1 MASTYTTRLRL
12 EKQGTGENANTWGDK
27 TNDTFDLLDE
37 SIYGYAAK
45 SVAGS
50 SDVTLT
56 NSNAT
61 ADESRQSVLEFTG
74 TLTGNINVL
83 LPTVESRYIVY
94 NNTAGSYT
102 LTVATTGNTGTG
114 TAVVQSSHALM
125 YSNGTFVKDVFAQG
139 INNLVCKGTLSV
151 AGAVSLDGGA
161 VTINESSADV
171 DFRVESNGN
180 ANAIFVDGGNDRVGI
195 LNGSPSVA
203 LDVTGAV
210 TASGTI
216 TGNLFS
222 GSGEDIKDTVPTG
235 GVIMAGFSTE
245 PTKSDDST
253 KRYLLCN
260 GQAVSRSTYSALFTA
275 ISTTYGTGDGS
286 STFNVPDMM
295 GRVPVG
301 TGAGSGLTSRTIGAT
316 GGTENTAAGSNLSS
330 GSNYSYAIMQPF
342 SVVSFFI
349 ATGK

>member
-37 SIYGYAAK
+37 AIYGYAAK
-45 SVAGS
+45 SVAGGS
-50 SDVTLT
+50 NVTLS

-125 YSNGTFVKDVFAQG
+125 YSNGTFVKDVFSTG

-151 AGAVSLDGGA
+151 AGAVELDGGN
-161 VTINESSADV
+161 VTINETSADV

-180 ANAIFVDGGNDRVGI
+180 THALFVDGGNDRVGI
-195 LNGSPSVA
+195 LNSSPSVA

-260 GQAVSRSTYSALFTA
+260 GQAVSRSTYSALFSA

-301 TGAGSGLTSRTIGAT
+301 TGAGSGLTSRSIGAT
-316 GGTENTAAGSNLSS
+316 GGTENTAAGSNLAS

>member
-12 EKQGTGENANTWGDK
+12 EKQATGENANTWGDK
-27 TNDTFDLLDE
+27 TNVNFDLIDE
-37 SIYGYAAK
+37 AIYGYASK

-61 ADESRQSVLEFTG
+61 ADESRQKVLEFTG

-83 LPTVESRYIVY
+83 LPTVESNYLVF

-102 LTVATTGNTGTG
+102 VTVATTGNTGTG
-114 TAVVQSSHALM
+114 TAVTQGSHALM
-125 YSNGTFVKDVFAQG
+125 YSNGTFVKDVFSTG

-222 GSGEDIKDTVPTG
+222 GSGKDVTDTVPTG
-235 GVIMAGFSTE
+235 GIIMAGFATE
-245 PTKSDDST
+245 PTKSDGST

-260 GQAVSRSTYSALFTA
+260 GQAVSRSTYSALFSA
-275 ISTTYGTGDGS
+275 VSTTFGSGDGS
-286 STFNVPDMM
+286 STFNVPDML
-295 GRVPVG
+295 GRMPIG
-301 TGAGSGLTSRTIGAT
+301 AGAGSGLTSRTLGAKV
-316 GGTENTAAGSNLSS
+316 GAENLASGSNISS
-330 GSNYSYAIMQPF
+330 GSNYSYAITNPATG
-342 SVVSFFI
+342 VNFFI
-349 ATGK
+349 ATEK

>member
-50 SDVTLT
+50 SNVTLS

-61 ADESRQSVLEFTG
+61 SDESRQSVLEFTG

-151 AGAVSLDGGA
+151 AGAVSLDGGN
-161 VTINESSADV
+161 VTINETSADV

-195 LNGSPSVA
+195 LNASPAVA

-286 STFNVPDMM
+286 STFNVPNMM

>member
-12 EKQGTGENANTWGDK
+12 EKQTTGENANTWGDK
-27 TNDTFDLLDE
+27 TNVNFDLIDE

-50 SDVTLT
+50 SNVTLS

-83 LPTVESRYIVY
+83 LPTVESKYIVY

-102 LTVATTGNTGTG
+102 VTVATTGNTGTG

-151 AGAVSLDGGA
+151 AGAVELDGGN
-161 VTINESSADV
+161 VTINETSADV

-180 ANAIFVDGGNDRVGI
+180 ANALFVDGGNDRVGI
-195 LNGSPSVA
+195 LNGSPAVA

-286 STFNVPDMM
+286 STFNVPNMM

>member
-12 EKQGTGENANTWGDK
+12 EKQATGENANTWGDK
-27 TNDTFDLLDE
+27 TNVNFDLIDE
-37 SIYGYAAK
+37 SIYGYATK

-50 SDVTLT
+50 SDVTLS

-83 LPTVESRYIVY
+83 LPTVESKYIVY

-102 LTVATTGNTGTG
+102 VTVATTGNTGTG

-151 AGAVSLDGGA
+151 AGAVELDGGN
-161 VTINESSADV
+161 VTINETSADV

-180 ANAIFVDGGNDRVGI
+180 ANALFVDGGNDRVGI
-195 LNGSPSVA
+195 LNGSPAVA

-286 STFNVPDMM
+286 STFNVPNMM

>member
-1 MASTYTTRLRL
+1 
-12 EKQGTGENANTWGDK
+12 
-27 TNDTFDLLDE
+27 
-37 SIYGYAAK
+37 
-45 SVAGS
+45 
-50 SDVTLT
+50 LT

-125 YSNGTFVKDVFAQG
+125 YSNGTFVKDVFASG

-260 GQAVSRSTYSALFTA
+260 GQAVSRTTYSALFSA

-301 TGAGSGLTSRTIGAT
+301 TGAGSGLTSRSIGAT

>member
-12 EKQGTGENANTWGDK
+12 EKQTTGENANTWGDK
-27 TNDTFDLLDE
+27 TNVNFDLIDE
-37 SIYGYAAK
+37 SIYGYATK

-83 LPTVESRYIVY
+83 LPATESRYVVF
-94 NNTAGSYT
+94 NNTAGSYS

-114 TAVVQSSHALM
+114 TAVTQGSHAMM
-125 YSNGTFVKDVFAQG
+125 YSNGTFVKDIFAQG
-139 INNLVCKGTLSV
+139 INNLTCKGTLSV

-171 DFRVESNGN
+171 DFRVESNGSTH
-180 ANAIFVDGGNDRVGI
+180 ALFVDGGNNRVGI
-195 LNGSPSVA
+195 LNASPGVA
-203 LDVTGAV
+203 LDVTGAI
-210 TASGTI
+210 TASTTI

-222 GSGEDIKDTVPTG
+222 GSGEDIADTVPTG
-235 GVIMAGFSTE
+235 GIIMAGFATE

-260 GQAVSRSTYSALFTA
+260 AQAVSRSTYSALFTA
-275 ISTTYGTGDGS
+275 VSTTYGVGDGS
-286 STFNVPDMM
+286 STFNLPDLQ

-301 TGAGSGLTSRTIGAT
+301 AGSGSGLTARTLGAT
-316 GGTENTAAGSNLSS
+316 GGVENTASGSNLAS
-330 GSNYSYAIMQPF
+330 GSNYSYSLMQPF
-342 SVVSFFI
+342 SVVNFFI

>member
-27 TNDTFDLLDE
+27 TNDTFDLIDE
-37 SIYGYAAK
+37 AIYGYAAK
-45 SVAGS
+45 SVAGGS
-50 SDVTLT
+50 NVTLT

-61 ADESRQSVLEFTG
+61 ADESRKSVLEFTG

-94 NNTAGSYT
+94 NNTAGSYS

-114 TAVVQSSHALM
+114 TAVVQGSHALM

-151 AGAVSLDGGA
+151 AGAVELDGGN
-161 VTINESSADV
+161 VTINETSADV

-180 ANAIFVDGGNDRVGI
+180 THALFVDGGNDRVGI
-195 LNGSPSVA
+195 LNSSPSVA

-222 GSGEDIKDTVPTG
+222 GSGQDITKTIPTG
-235 GVIMAGFSTE
+235 GIIMAGFSTE
-245 PTKSDDST
+245 PTKSDSST

-260 GQAVSRSTYSALFTA
+260 GQAVSRSTYSALFSA

-301 TGAGSGLTSRTIGAT
+301 TGAGSGLTSRSIGAT
-316 GGTENTAAGSNLSS
+316 GGAENTASGSNLSS
-330 GSNYSYAIMQPF
+330 GSNYSYSIMQPF

>member
-27 TNDTFDLLDE
+27 TNDTFDLIDE
-37 SIYGYAAK
+37 AMYGYAAK

-50 SDVTLT
+50 SNVTLT

-61 ADESRQSVLEFTG
+61 SDESRQSVLEFTG

-83 LPTVESRYIVY
+83 LPTVESKYIVY

-114 TAVVQSSHALM
+114 TAVVQGSHALM

-151 AGAVSLDGGA
+151 AGAVELDGGN
-161 VTINESSADV
+161 VTINETSADV

-180 ANAIFVDGGNDRVGI
+180 THALFVDGGNDRVGI
-195 LNGSPSVA
+195 LNSSPSVA

-222 GSGEDIKDTVPTG
+222 GSGQDITKTVPTG
-235 GVIMAGFSTE
+235 CIIMAGFSTE
-245 PTKSDDST
+245 PTKSDGST

-260 GQAVSRSTYSALFTA
+260 GQAVSRSTYSALFSA

-286 STFNVPDMM
+286 STFNLPDMM

-301 TGAGSGLTSRTIGAT
+301 TGAGSGLTSRSIGAT

-342 SVVSFFI
+342 TVVSFFI